1 MTQQH
6 HGNAPHDHGSPQGL
20 APEDAA
26 FFKNFSFL
34 LVALTV
40 IGVVAFILAQFVG
53 YEDTSKSPERVA
65 AAERRTE
72 PFGKVSLAG
81 EEPVT
86 LARTEQPQAVAA
98 AAPPVGGEAVYGAV
112 CAACHT
118 VGVAGAPKT
127 GDAAV
132 WEPRIA
138 QGWDVVAGHAING
151 YQGAAG
157 MMPARGGRADLTD
170 EAVKQAVGFMLAKA
184 NLGSA
189 VPAEFQPGATAPAAE
204 APAIAEPVADA
215 AGSAA
220 AVDAAPAT
228 ADAAPEI
235 AAADAAVTVEPTA
248 AEEAPADAAAA
259 APAAGAA
266 TPEQLAQGEAVYAKA
281 CAACHGVGVMS
292 APRLGKAE
300 DWTDR
305 ITQDRAT
312 IYEHAIKGFVGKK
325 GMMPAKGGRADLSDE
340 DVKNAVEYM
349 LSTVSG

>member
-26 FFKNFSFL
+26 FFKNFSLL

-40 IGVVAFILAQFVG
+40 IGVVAFVLAQFMG

-72 PFGKVSLAG
+72 PFGRVSLAG

-86 LARTEQPQAVAA
+86 LAKTEQPQAIAA
-98 AAPPVGGEAVYGAV
+98 AAPLEGGEAVYGAV

-132 WEPRIA
+132 WEPRLA
-138 QGWDVVAGHAING
+138 QGWDVIAGHAING
-151 YQGAAG
+151 YQGADG

-170 EAVKQAVGFMLAKA
+170 EAVKQAVGFMLVKA
-184 NLGSA
+184 NLGDA
-189 VPAEFQPGATAPAAE
+189 VPAEFQPGATAPAAD
-204 APAIAEPVADA
+204 ATAATEPVADA
-215 AGSAA
+215 AGAAA
-220 AVDAAPAT
+220 AVAEAAPAMN
-228 ADAAPEI
+228 AAAPEVSEAV
-235 AAADAAVTVEPTA
+235 AAIEPAVP
-248 AEEAPADAAAA
+248 EEAPADAAAA
-259 APAAGAA
+259 AAPAAGAV

-305 ITQDRAT
+305 LTQDRAT

-340 DVKNAVEYM
+340 EVKNAVEYM